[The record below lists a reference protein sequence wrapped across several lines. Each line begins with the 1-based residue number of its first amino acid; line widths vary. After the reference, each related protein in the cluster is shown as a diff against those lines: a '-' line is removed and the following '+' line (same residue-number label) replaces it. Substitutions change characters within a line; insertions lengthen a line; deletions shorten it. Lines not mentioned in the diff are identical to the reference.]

1 MTPDPTRRRVLQLT
15 GAGAT
20 ASLAGCSSL
29 VGDND
34 EELEA
39 DEEPDIEPSE
49 GVTALTHPPEE
60 EMMELQEEVMADVEA
75 GEIDEAEVEQEMM
88 SRQQEV
94 VMSTAVE
101 FESAHADDDDI
112 TIEAGVG
119 EEGAFLLTGSE
130 ERFIELLQEGEI
142 DGLLAGE
149 EYEIA
154 LGADDGQP
162 EPEPEPEPEPD
173 EDEVEDDDDSD
184 ETDEDESESDD
195 DSDDEDADDSSDDG
209 DSDAGDDGDSDAG
222 DDEA

>member
-29 VGDND
+29 VGDNG
-34 EELEA
+34 EELEV

-49 GVTALTHPPEE
+49 GVTALTHPPDE

-119 EEGAFLLTGSE
+119 EEGAFLLSGSE
-130 ERFIELLQEGEI
+130 ERLIELLQEGEI

-149 EYEIA
+149 EYEVA
-154 LGADDGQP
+154 LGQDDAEQ
-162 EPEPEPEPEPD
+162 PEPEPEPEPD
-173 EDEVEDDDDSD
+173 EEEVEDDDDD
-184 ETDEDESESDD
+184 DGDDDTDDDDTDEDESESDD

-209 DSDAGDDGDSDAG
+209 DSDAGDD
-222 DDEA
+222 EE

>member
-34 EELEA
+34 EELEV

-49 GVTALTHPPEE
+49 GVTALTHPPDE
-60 EMMELQEEVMADVEA
+60 EMMELQEEVMAEVEA

-88 SRQQEV
+88 ARQQEI

-101 FESAHADDDDI
+101 FESAHADDDEI

-119 EEGAFLLTGSE
+119 EEGAFLLSGSE
-130 ERFIELLQEGEI
+130 ERLIELLQEGEI

-154 LGADDGQP
+154 LGSDDGQ
-162 EPEPEPEPEPD
+162 PEPEPEPEPD
-173 EDEVEDDDDSD
+173 EDEVEDGDEDADDDD
-184 ETDEDESESDD
+184 GDDTDEDESESDD
-195 DSDDEDADDSSDDG
+195 DSGGEDDSSDDG
-209 DSDAGDDGDSDAG
+209 DSDAGDDEG
-222 DDEA
+222 